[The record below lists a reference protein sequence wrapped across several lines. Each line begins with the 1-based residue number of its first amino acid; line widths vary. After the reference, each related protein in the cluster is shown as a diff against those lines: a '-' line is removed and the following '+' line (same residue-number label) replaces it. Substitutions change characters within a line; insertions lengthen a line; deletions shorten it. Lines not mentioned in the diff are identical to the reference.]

1 MSKQSIFLI
10 GLILGIFLLTS
21 VSALSQQLP
30 ICWGLEGNHTGALI
44 VCDFGPELFF
54 IGSDIPEE
62 ALWTGS
68 GEGAD
73 HLEVKPVIPEE
84 VIPVSELE
92 KQRKLFLWISI
103 PLGCCFLFLI
113 FGKKRCD
120 YCKKRFKR
128 KNLIVY
134 QKNYYCKECLE
145 KIETFKKD

>member
-1 MSKQSIFLI
+1 MKKLI
-10 GLILGIFLLTS
+10 LTLILGIFLISS

-68 GEGAD
+68 GSGAE
-73 HLEVKPVIPEE
+73 HLEVKPFLPKE
-84 VIPVSELE
+84 VVVPISELE
-92 KQRKLFLWISI
+92 KQKRLFIWVLI

-113 FGKKRCD
+113 FGKKRCY
-120 YCKKRFKR
+120 YCHKSFKR
-128 KNLIVY
+128 ENLIY
-134 QKNYYCKECLE
+134 YNKHYYCKECLE
-145 KIETFKKD
+145 KVK